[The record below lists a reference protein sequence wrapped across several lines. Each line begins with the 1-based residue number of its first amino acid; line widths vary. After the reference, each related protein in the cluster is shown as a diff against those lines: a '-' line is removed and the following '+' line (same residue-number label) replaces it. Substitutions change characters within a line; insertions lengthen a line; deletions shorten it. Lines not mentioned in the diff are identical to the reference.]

1 MRIGTAEPRSG
12 GVSKGYVD
20 LVSFPTGGTEK
31 APVMV
36 AQGEEDG
43 PTLWLTANLHGNE
56 VAGIPVV
63 HRTVTEELAERI
75 KGTVVGVVTLNPSG
89 LRSAERASHYDSRD
103 PNRLFPDFRG
113 ERGRGTRSTQELI
126 NEKIFGHIERTAD
139 ALIDLHC
146 SNIGS
151 VPFSILDRVIVPEGE
166 EEDDE
171 VRRLV
176 ETRNALADAF
186 GFAQVHGSVAER
198 TFEED
203 LHRSLTGACVN
214 KARIPAFTAELGSD
228 YIVES
233 EVVEAAVVGVRNV
246 MRELGM
252 LGGEREKVPN
262 AHVCDVPDEFPV
274 RRTSLYAS
282 VSGLLHGRV
291 EPGEPVKEGEGVAEI
306 TDSFGETKHVVEANR
321 DGWVTSFRLGMGVEE
336 GSLVCYYAERAED
349 DSLVE
354 TYEP

>member
-1 MRIGTAEPRSG
+1 MRIGTAESSG
-12 GVSKGYVD
+12 GGLAKGYVD

-36 AQGEEDG
+36 AQGDEDG

-63 HRTVTEELAERI
+63 HRTVTEGIAERI
-75 KGTVVGVVTLNPSG
+75 RGTVVGVVTLNPSG
-89 LRSAERASHYDSRD
+89 LRSAERRSHYDSRD

-113 ERGRGTRSTQELI
+113 DGVTGSTQELI
-126 NEKIFGHIERTAD
+126 NKKIFGHIERTAD

-146 SNIGS
+146 SNVGS
-151 VPFSILDRVIVPEGE
+151 VPFSIIDRVMVPEGS
-166 EEDDE
+166 EEDE
-171 VRRLV
+171 GTRRLL

-186 GFAQVHGSVAER
+186 GFAQVHGSEAER
-198 TFEED
+198 TLEEN

-214 KARIPAFTAELGSD
+214 SARVPALTAELGSD
-228 YIVES
+228 YIVET
-233 EVVEAAVVGVRNV
+233 EVVDAAVVGIRNT

-252 LGGEREKVPN
+252 LDGDMEEVPN
-262 AHVCDVPDEFPV
+262 VADVPREFPA
-274 RRTSLYAS
+274 RRTSLS
-282 VSGLLHGRV
+282 SPVSGLLRRRV
-291 EPGEPVKEGEGVAEI
+291 DSGELVREGDAVAEI
-306 TDSFGETKHVVEANR
+306 IDSFGETKHVVEAHR

>member
-1 MRIGTAEPRSG
+1 MRIGTAESSSG
-12 GVSKGYVD
+12 GLAKGYVD

-63 HRTVTEELAERI
+63 HRTVTEEIAERI
-75 KGTVVGVVTLNPSG
+75 RGTVIGTVTLNPSG
-89 LRSAERASHYDSRD
+89 LRSAERRSHYDSRD

-113 ERGRGTRSTQELI
+113 DGVTGSTQELI
-126 NEKIFGHIERTAD
+126 NKKIFGHIERTAD
-139 ALIDLHC
+139 ALVDLHC
-146 SNIGS
+146 SNVGS
-151 VPFSILDRVIVPEGE
+151 VPFSILDRVMVPEGR
-166 EEDDE
+166 EDDE
-171 VRRLV
+171 GTRSLL
-176 ETRNALADAF
+176 ETRNEIADAF
-186 GFAQVHGSVAER
+186 GFAQVHGSEAER
-198 TFEED
+198 TLEEN

-214 KARIPAFTAELGSD
+214 SARVPALTAELGSD
-228 YIVES
+228 YIVET
-233 EVVEAAVVGVRNV
+233 EVVDAAVVGLRNV

-252 LGGEREKVPN
+252 LDDDMEEVPN
-262 AHVCDVPDEFPV
+262 VGDVPREFPA
-274 RRTSLYAS
+274 RRTSLS
-282 VSGLLHGRV
+282 SPVSGLLRRRIDS
-291 EPGEPVKEGEGVAEI
+291 GELVREGDAIAEI
-306 TDSFGETKHVVEANR
+306 IDSFGETKHVVEAHR